1 MSHASRTGASAL
13 VTAAVDRLPR
23 EDREL
28 LALLLLEHLTP
39 EEAGRA
45 LREPVRLVRRRAA
58 AALARLAQAGGLISD
73 APARRAA

>member
-1 MSHASRTGASAL
+1 MSRAPRTGSVAL
-13 VTAAVDRLPR
+13 VSTAVERLPR

-58 AALARLAQAGGLISD
+58 AALARLAQAGGLMSD

>member
-1 MSHASRTGASAL
+1 MSAAHRHRASAL
-13 VTAAVDRLPR
+13 VSAAVDRLPR

-28 LALLLLEHLTP
+28 LALLLLEHLSP

-73 APARRAA
+73 TPARRAA